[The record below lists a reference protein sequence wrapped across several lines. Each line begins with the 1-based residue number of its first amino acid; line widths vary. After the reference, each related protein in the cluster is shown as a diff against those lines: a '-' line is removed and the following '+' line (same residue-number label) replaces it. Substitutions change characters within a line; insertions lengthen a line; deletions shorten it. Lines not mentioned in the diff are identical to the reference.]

1 MRAIKAQEGPTAA
14 AVRVQTAAMREP
26 LYHPAAL
33 GCALSCVLAA
43 NRPGPGTSSGRSRHV
58 GDEDRRKELLSPTT
72 CAVTREGMW
81 CGYMGRWLG

>member
-33 GCALSCVLAA
+33 GCALSGVLAT
-43 NRPGPGTSSGRSRHV
+43 NRPPRHV
-58 GDEDRRKELLSPTT
+58 QRSLAARGRRRQQEGASPTT
-72 CAVTREGMW
+72 CAVAGS
-81 CGYMGRWLG
+81 

>member
-33 GCALSCVLAA
+33 GCALSGVLAT
-43 NRPGPGTSSGRSRHV
+43 NRPPRHV
-58 GDEDRRKELLSPTT
+58 QRSLAARGRPVSYTHLRAHETVLDLVCRLLL
-72 CAVTREGMW
+72 EKKK
-81 CGYMGRWLG
+81 